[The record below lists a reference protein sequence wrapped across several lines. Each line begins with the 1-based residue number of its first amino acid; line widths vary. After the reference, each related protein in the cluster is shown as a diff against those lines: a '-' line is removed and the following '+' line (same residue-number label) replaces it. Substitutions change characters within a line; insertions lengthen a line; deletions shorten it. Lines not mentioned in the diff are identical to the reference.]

1 MLGEMLH
8 NSGDNYWQSYD
19 KFCDNKQQVLIAYRG
34 MDEESL
40 CLLEWRYVVVVL
52 VDDAILNLWGCVNSK
67 IIRSSNILAKQF

>member
-34 MDEESL
+34 MVEEVYVCS
-40 CLLEWRYVVVVL
+40 EW
-52 VDDAILNLWGCVNSK
+52 
-67 IIRSSNILAKQF
+67 SSDT